1 MTDLRALVCELG
13 DGPGIYRM
21 IDARGA
27 VLYVGKAR
35 NLRKRVA
42 SYLRP
47 AHSPRIAA
55 LMQAV
60 RHIEVTVT
68 HTETEALL
76 LENNLIKSLKPRYNV
91 LLRDDKSYPLIFLGG
106 TGPYVR
112 LGFHRGARHL
122 PGRYF
127 GPYPSATAVR
137 DTLNLLQKI
146 FPIRQCE
153 DAIFRNR
160 TRPCLQ
166 YQIQRCS
173 GPCVGLID
181 AESYQRDVDQATLF
195 LEGRSPT
202 LIADL
207 KAQMAAAAS
216 RQDYEQA
223 ARLRDRVTLLASMQE
238 RQYVEG
244 GTGDADVI
252 DVAAAEG
259 DLCIAVLF
267 VRGGRQLGSKL
278 FFPRVPPFMTA
289 AEVLAAFLPQ
299 YYLGHA
305 PPPRIYLGLAIAGR
319 ESLAAALA
327 AVAGTSVTIRV
338 PMRGIPHHWVA
349 LAKTNAEDALR
360 RHRAGHARRAV
371 RWMAAA
377 QALAIPGLQR
387 IECFDVSHTSGEA
400 TVAAC
405 VVFGPEGAHKAD
417 YRRFHITG
425 IGPADDYAAM
435 EQAVRRRYTRAAPPD
450 LVLIDGGAGQVVRA
464 QAALQALGVRVPVLG
479 IAKGPDRRLGD
490 EEFYWP
496 DAPAPFTLATH
507 PEALLLLAEIRDE
520 AHRFAITGH
529 RVRRGRERLVSA
541 LDEVPGIGPKR
552 RQTLIRAFGGVRFV
566 AQAPLADIERLPGIS
581 PALARRIYDIFHAED
596 EDSCQ

>member
-1 MTDLRALVCELG
+1 MTDLRALVRGLG
-13 DGPGIYRM
+13 DCPGVYRM
-21 IDARGA
+21 VDAGGT

-47 AHSPRIAA
+47 SQSPRIVA

-60 RHIEVTVT
+60 CHIEVTVT

-106 TGPYVR
+106 PGSYAR
-112 LGFHRGARHL
+112 LGFHRGARRL

-137 DTLNLLQKI
+137 ETLNLLQKI

-153 DAIFRNR
+153 DAVFRNR

-166 YQIQRCS
+166 YQIKRCS

-181 AESYQRDVDQATLF
+181 VESYQRDVDHAALF
-195 LEGRSPT
+195 LEGRSSA
-202 LIADL
+202 LIDDL
-207 KAQMAAAAS
+207 KAQMTGAAS

-223 ARLRDRVTLLASMQE
+223 ARLRDRITLLAAVQE
-238 RQYVEG
+238 HQYVDG
-244 GTGDADVI
+244 GTGDADII
-252 DVAAAEG
+252 DIATQDT

-267 VRGGRQLGSKL
+267 VRGGRHLGSKT

-289 AEVLAAFLPQ
+289 GEVLAAFLPQ

-305 PPPRIYLGLAIAGR
+305 PPSRIYLGLAIADR
-319 ESLAAALA
+319 EVLATALA
-327 AVAGTSVTIRV
+327 AVAGTPVVLRV
-338 PMRGIPHHWVA
+338 PVRGIARHWVA

-360 RHRAGHARRAV
+360 RRRAEHASS
-371 RWMAAA
+371 AARFA
-377 QALAIPGLQR
+377 SAARALAIPELRR
-387 IECFDVSHTSGEA
+387 IECFDISHTNGEA
-400 TVAAC
+400 TVASC
-405 VVFGPEGAHKAD
+405 VVFGPDGAQKSD
-417 YRRFHITG
+417 YRRFHIEG
-425 IGPADDYAAM
+425 VGPADDYGAI
-435 EQAVRRRYTRAAPPD
+435 EQAVRRHYTKAPPPD
-450 LVLIDGGAGQVVRA
+450 LVLIDGGAGQVARA
-464 QAALQALGVRVPVLG
+464 HAALLALAIRVPVLG
-479 IAKGPDRRLGD
+479 IAKGPERRFGD

-496 DAPAPFTLATH
+496 DVPLPFTLVAE
-507 PEALLLLAEIRDE
+507 PQALLLLAEIRDE

-529 RVRRGRERLVSA
+529 RARRGKARLVSA
-541 LDEVPGIGPKR
+541 LDAVPGIGPKR
-552 RQTLIRAFGGVRFV
+552 RQTLIRALGGARFV
-566 AQAPLADIERLPGIS
+566 AQAQLADLERLPGIS
-581 PALARRIYDIFHAED
+581 PALARRIYDTFHAKD
-596 EDSCQ
+596 NDLCP